1 MHQACV
7 WVNDHYGVEKI
18 RLNYPLKPGAT
29 RWEYVFTTAAHELN
43 KLGLK
48 PMNVE
53 RVSIDAFTIEAD
65 VVMVR
70 GDVYGRKLYDKQ
82 KSL

>member
-1 MHQACV
+1 
-7 WVNDHYGVEKI
+7 
-18 RLNYPLKPGAT
+18 
-29 RWEYVFTTAAHELN
+29 
-43 KLGLK
+43 
-48 PMNVE
+48 MNVE